1 MIPHTYLHL
10 LLECCLVPLMKEGN
24 GVIQVGIGEV
34 LRIIICKVVVGTLGL
49 DVQQVGH
56 FRLVQG

>member
-1 MIPHTYLHL
+1 
-10 LLECCLVPLMKEGN
+10 MKEGN